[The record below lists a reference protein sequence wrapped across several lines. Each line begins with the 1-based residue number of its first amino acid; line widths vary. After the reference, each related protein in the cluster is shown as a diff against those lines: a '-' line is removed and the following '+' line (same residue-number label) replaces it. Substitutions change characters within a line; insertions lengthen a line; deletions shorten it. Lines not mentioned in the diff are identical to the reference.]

1 MGIIMTAAQDSV
13 VLSPFAMVIPIVIAL
28 VFGAIILLMKEMKRK
43 KQDKRVCPKCGQP
56 VAKEKNF
63 CTNCGE
69 KVK

>member
-1 MGIIMTAAQDSV
+1 MIALLTVLTLLLPV
-13 VLSPFAMVIPIVIAL
+13 VVVIVIIT
-28 VFGAIILLMKEMKRK
+28 VKLLKKETKRK
-43 KQDKRVCPKCGQP
+43 NQDICVCPKCGQP

>member
-1 MGIIMTAAQDSV
+1 MSV
-13 VLSPFAMVIPIVIAL
+13 LLKFLLPVVVVVVIVIIT
-28 VFGAIILLMKEMKRK
+28 VKLLMKEMKRK
-43 KQDKRVCPKCGQP
+43 KQDICVCPKCGQP

>member
-1 MGIIMTAAQDSV
+1 MIVLLTLLTLLLPV
-13 VLSPFAMVIPIVIAL
+13 VVVVIVIIT
-28 VFGAIILLMKEMKRK
+28 VKLMKERKRK
-43 KQDKRVCPKCGQP
+43 KQDICVCPKCGQP